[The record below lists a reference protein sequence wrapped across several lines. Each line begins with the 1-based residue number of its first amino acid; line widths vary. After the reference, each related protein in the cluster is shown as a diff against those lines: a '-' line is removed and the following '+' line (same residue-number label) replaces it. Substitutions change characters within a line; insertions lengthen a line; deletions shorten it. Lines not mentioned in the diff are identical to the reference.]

1 MAVRCILTQ
10 DPEIQMETPVQ
21 MLRFMWCVPLLLC
34 TAIPA
39 VAGPITYDM
48 VFTTTNGTT
57 PAAGSFIYQDS
68 SEDHPP
74 FSDFIVTWGGVSFD
88 FTTAANS
95 FSSGGILAACLPGRN
110 ECGDTTDEWDA
121 GLLYIGALGDSS
133 HSASVLTLSFCAGT
147 DCEQL
152 QAFAPPV
159 TGESGGGFG
168 VEEGPESVPEPGTI
182 TMMLIGVLA
191 VVGAKQVQNR
201 RHRPLPDHTC
211 Q

>member
-1 MAVRCILTQ
+1 
-10 DPEIQMETPVQ
+10 METPVQ
-21 MLRFMWCVPLLLC
+21 ILRFMWCVPLLLC

-39 VAGPITYDM
+39 AAGPITYDM

-57 PAAGSFIYQDS
+57 PAAGSFLYQDS
-68 SEDHPP
+68 SEDHP
-74 FSDFIVTWGGVSFD
+74 
-88 FTTAANS
+88 
-95 FSSGGILAACLPGRN
+95 
-110 ECGDTTDEWDA
+110 DEWDA

-152 QAFAPPV
+152 QAFAAPV